1 MSGLKIKSLR
11 KMKPENFIKLNE
23 LLRFYDGFDGL
34 VENQYN
40 TIQNRLGN
48 TLENLNDLT
57 NKPEYI
63 TAVSG

>member
-11 KMKPENFIKLNE
+11 KMKPENFVKLNE

-40 TIQNRLGN
+40 TIQNKLGN

-57 NKPEYI
+57 DKPEYI